1 MFAAA
6 EGLYFTWPQN
16 VILKNCR
23 QTTNVH
29 KRENQMPSSFPI
41 FFKCKTVIRCKK
53 ELKTSGQRQ
62 VSIEGL
68 TFLTRCLSHMVQ
80 IEHLL
85 FVSELSCFLCC
96 FMICFSWVHGSHSKL
111 HQTTRQI
118 THSESNKGF
127 NLKSVYIIFWCL
139 FCLDYNCYMHTP
151 NRSKAQPTNKWI
163 LCGLGPTPPPSS
175 LELH

>member
-41 FFKCKTVIRCKK
+41 FLKCKTVIRCKK

-118 THSESNKGF
+118 THSESIIKVLTLSPF
-127 NLKSVYIIFWCL
+127 TSFFDACFAWITTVTCILLIDQKRNLQINEYCV
-139 FCLDYNCYMHTP
+139 
-151 NRSKAQPTNKWI
+151 
-163 LCGLGPTPPPSS
+163 G
-175 LELH
+175 

>member
-23 QTTNVH
+23 QTTNFH

-41 FFKCKTVIRCKK
+41 FLTVNGNPMQK

-111 HQTTRQI
+111 HQITQI

-127 NLKSVYIIFWCL
+127 NLKSVYIIF
-139 FCLDYNCYMHTP
+139 
-151 NRSKAQPTNKWI
+151 
-163 LCGLGPTPPPSS
+163 
-175 LELH
+175 

>member
-23 QTTNVH
+23 QTANFH
-29 KRENQMPSSFPI
+29 KRENQMPSSFPR
-41 FFKCKTVIRCKK
+41 FFFQMQTVIRCKK

-68 TFLTRCLSHMVQ
+68 TLFDALSFTYGLNRTPFVCEWIILFNFLRCV
-80 IEHLL
+80 
-85 FVSELSCFLCC
+85 
-96 FMICFSWVHGSHSKL
+96 MICFSWVHGSHSKL

-118 THSESNKGF
+118 IYAHSESNKGF
-127 NLKSVYIIFWCL
+127 NLKSVYIIF
-139 FCLDYNCYMHTP
+139 
-151 NRSKAQPTNKWI
+151 
-163 LCGLGPTPPPSS
+163 
-175 LELH
+175 